1 MRPYPLFKKMKITRM
16 KKYSVLFV
24 VIVILFT
31 CSPLALAQSQDD
43 YRPRG
48 IFFNL
53 QFTFIITWDVNEIQE
68 PIMPGETREVNMT
81 ISYTVTRGAL
91 GRLLLQ
97 LLEGKSFPIQLSV
110 EDKPDWC
117 EAWMLPEDMTGV
129 IPSDEIGVQYS
140 SLFIHVS
147 DDAPSNY
154 TNGYVKMCGTIESMK
169 GPFNILTLIQGYEND
184 FTILFVAGS
193 GP

>member
-1 MRPYPLFKKMKITRM
+1 MNDGIWVKE
-16 KKYSVLFV
+16 
-24 VIVILFT
+24 
-31 CSPLALAQSQDD
+31 ALAVGIILLFIGTYSIPAVAHPQDD
-43 YRPRG
+43 NKPQG

-53 QFTFIITWDVNEIQE
+53 QFTYIITWEANATQE

-97 LLEGKSFPIQLSV
+97 LLEGKSFPIQLSI

-184 FTILFVAGS
+184 FTILFVAGT